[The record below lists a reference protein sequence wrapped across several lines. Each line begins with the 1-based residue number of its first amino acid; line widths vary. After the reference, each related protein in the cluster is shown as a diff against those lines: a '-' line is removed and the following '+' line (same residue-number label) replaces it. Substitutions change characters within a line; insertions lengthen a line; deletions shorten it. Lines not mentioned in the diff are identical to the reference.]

1 MLLQEAIHGRRS
13 MPLLGLPM
21 PSAEQLEAVF
31 LAAARAPD
39 HRLLRPWRYLVLTGD
54 GLSQLGQA
62 FVDGMNELDPV
73 RALRDQQRLLDM
85 PHRAPMI
92 VVAILSLNAHPTV
105 PEWEQW
111 LSLGA
116 GVQNMLLTLH
126 DQGFAGMWRTGDL
139 VASLAV
145 KSFLGLQDHEQIA
158 GFIYVGSA
166 KGEKAAPALPE
177 KLWQHWPAVES
188 K

>member
-1 MLLQEAIHGRRS
+1 MLLQEAIHSRRS
-13 MPLLGLPM
+13 MPVLGLPM
-21 PSAEQLEAVF
+21 PNEAQLDAVF

-39 HRLLRPWRYLVLTGD
+39 HRLLRPWRYLVLKDD
-54 GLSQLGQA
+54 GLNQLGQA
-62 FVDGMNELDPV
+62 FVDGMNELDPD
-73 RALRDQQRLLDM
+73 RALRDHQRLLEM
-85 PHRAPMI
+85 PLRAPMI

-139 VASLAV
+139 VASMAV
-145 KSFLGLQDHEQIA
+145 KSFLGLADHEQIA
-158 GFIYVGSA
+158 GFSYIGTA
-166 KGEKAAPALPE
+166 HGEKAAPALPNSI
-177 KLWQHWPAVES
+177 WQHWPQA
-188 K
+188 